1 MNLFLLR
8 HTRVNRMEGVCYGQ
22 SKVDL
27 ADTFEYE
34 LSDIMLSLK
43 RKKFK
48 NIYSSP
54 LLRCKILAEA
64 IVKDHSEITFDERLM
79 ELNFGKWEGL
89 KWQEIEKT
97 KEAKRWFED
106 YLNVACPEGESYQ
119 DLLNR
124 CKSFISS
131 LKEIQSNS
139 NLLVVTHAG
148 PIRAIYSIINGISPK
163 EAFNLQIDYGQIIKL
178 KI

>member
-8 HTRVNRMEGVCYGQ
+8 HTKVSNMEGICYGQ
-22 SKVDL
+22 SKIDL
-27 ADTFEYE
+27 AESFDME
-34 LSDIMLSLK
+34 LLEIK
-43 RKKFK
+43 KKFK
-48 NIYSSP
+48 TTKLHHIYSSP
-54 LLRCKILAEA
+54 LLRCKVLAEA
-64 IVKDHSEITFDERLM
+64 LVKGKTELNFDERLM
-79 ELNFGKWEGL
+79 ELHFGKWEGL

-97 KEAKRWFED
+97 EEAKRWFED